1 MVTAT
6 EWEISGTYF
15 EACNCEIA
23 CPCVFFSAPTT
34 GDCKVLIAWHID
46 SGSFGQADLNGL
58 NVALAAYSPAAM
70 TEGNWKVA
78 LYIDEQANQAQQEA
92 LTQMFSGQSGGHF
105 ALLAGFIGE
114 VLGINTAA
122 IDYKLDGKSRSLT
135 VGNLAAMEV
144 QAIDGGDG
152 SEVMIS
158 NNPLGVVPGE
168 PMVVAKASQLTYHD
182 HGMDWEL
189 SGKNAYYSPFA
200 YKGP

>member
-1 MVTAT
+1 MVFLAAVALIIGCSSTEAPERAT
-6 EWEISGTYF
+6 
-15 EACNCEIA
+15 
-23 CPCVFFSAPTT
+23 CVPRSPAP
-34 GDCKVLIAWHID
+34 VD

-58 NVALAAYSPAAM
+58 NLALAAYPPGTM
-70 TEGNWKVA
+70 TDGNWKVA
-78 LYIDEQANQAQQEA
+78 LYIDEQVNQAQQEA
-92 LTQMFSGQSGGHF
+92 LTQMFGGQSGGHF

-122 IDYKLDGKSRSLT
+122 IDYKADGKSRSLT
-135 VGNLAAMEV
+135 VGNLATMEV
-144 QAIDGGDG
+144 QAIDRGDW

-168 PMVVAKASQLTYHD
+168 PMVVAKASQLAYHD

-189 SGKNAYYSPFA
+189 SGKNAFYSPFA